1 MAAPTTLN
9 QTTALMYEKVR
20 SKIALLYPR
29 EAVFSDLIKRVQN
42 DLVSTRAMRLPVQM
56 YSGSQ
61 FAQTTFAG
69 SDLGVGSATNYQ
81 VFQTTPI
88 GFVQATSWS
97 LDSQFATESG
107 EQAVDSFV
115 KRELKNALAEFAC
128 YTDVISQG
136 DSTGTI
142 DSVIGV
148 NASPAYIRVNNPNR
162 FRANGT
168 YQVFSSIGGTNRG
181 TFQVT
186 SVDAL
191 GGVIYVS
198 VLPSTGG
205 ATQAGDLILING
217 APGSSAGTSLNGLAY
232 IQSDPGNTGSYA
244 GLSRAS
250 FPGMLRTP
258 HVAANGQALTAELG
272 RAAIQKFR
280 LVNGADSDRDFT
292 WYCGVDQEENIE
304 AITLQTQSVIINQVE
319 GKNSV
324 DPIKFDAP
332 KTFAG
337 RPIKVSLTAT
347 PGRIDGL
354 QLNHWVKSSLLPGG
368 GDPQVLAWGGNS
380 EFPMYG
386 NSGGLAAA
394 TLTYLMSFWQLISD
408 NPRAGVYIDGLPVP
422 TLLPLGSNN

>member
-1 MAAPTTLN
+1 MAPSTLN

-29 EAVFSDLIKRVQN
+29 EAVFADLIKRVEN

-69 SDLGVGSATNYQ
+69 SDLGVGTATNYQ

-128 YTDVISQG
+128 YTDVVSQS

-142 DSVIGV
+142 DTVLGF
-148 NASPAYIRVNNPNR
+148 NASPAYIQVTCPNR

-168 YQVFSSIGGTNRG
+168 YQDLAAIGSTNRG

-186 SVDAL
+186 SVDPL
-191 GGVIYVS
+191 GGVIYVNA
-198 VLPSTGG
+198 LPGG
-205 ATQAGDLILING
+205 ISANDVIVING
-217 APGSSAGTSLNGLAY
+217 APGTSAGTSLNGLAY
-232 IQSDPGNTGSYA
+232 IQADPGNTGSYA

-258 HVAANGQALTAELG
+258 HVAAGGQALTAELG

-280 LVNGADSDRDFT
+280 IVNGAEFDRDFT
-292 WYCGVDQEENIE
+292 WYTGLDQEQNIE
-304 AITLQTQSVIINQVE
+304 AITLQTQSVILNQVN
-319 GKNSV
+319 GKESV
-324 DPIKFDAP
+324 DPIKYDAP
-332 KTFAG
+332 KTFVG
-337 RPIKVSLTAT
+337 RPVKVSLTAT

-368 GDPQVLAWGGNS
+368 GDPQVLAWSGNS

-386 NSGGLAAA
+386 TSGGLAAA
-394 TLTYLMSFWQLISD
+394 TLTYLISFWQLISD

-422 TLLPLGSNN
+422 SLLPLGSNNG